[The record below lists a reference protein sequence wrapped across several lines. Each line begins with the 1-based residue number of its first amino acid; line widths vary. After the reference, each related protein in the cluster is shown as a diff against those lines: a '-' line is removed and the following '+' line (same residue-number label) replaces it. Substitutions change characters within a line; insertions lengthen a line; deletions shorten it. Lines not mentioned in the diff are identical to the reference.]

1 MNKRTF
7 LKAGSSALIVYQ
19 PIVEMLQ
26 RLDTIYGSSSE
37 KELSKNEDYWAEIR
51 KGYKLKTDY
60 INLEN
65 GYYCF
70 APETTL
76 NHFIDHVGEVN
87 YQGSHYM

>member
-1 MNKRTF
+1 
-7 LKAGSSALIVYQ
+7 
-19 PIVEMLQ
+19 MLQ

-76 NHFIDHVGEVN
+76 NHFIDHVREVN
-87 YQGSHYM
+87 YQGSHYMRTVQWENKDKAAQRLADLRCV